1 MKRYLFLSDLHIGDG
16 SSKDDFKYDDI
27 FEKTINDFSNFANIE
42 LFIVGDGL
50 ELLETSRVSQ
60 FGLVN
65 FEEFIKK
72 LDVDLILEIEKRHP
86 KVFNALRKFGKNNK
100 IHYVIGNHDYYILK
114 NSKLQEK
121 LRELIPNLEIEPY
134 YYDEYLNLLV
144 IHGNQFDPV
153 NRFTI
158 NNKSGEIVPPLGD
171 YIVRYMMINFDKK
184 LEEFIPD
191 YVISDYDNVR
201 PTVDLFDWFEI
212 ITKTYDL
219 SIDLH
224 ETWLTEFLKMMRSF
238 EAKEWMKSNY
248 PFLSFFSK
256 LFLNKVGGVKFG
268 EILVRLTM
276 NVRKFKNTDY
286 LLRKANKILSG
297 SINVNNHI
305 VGYESEKEIG
315 NIDGI
320 VMGHI
325 HRNNFKI
332 FNIEN
337 KPKFYI
343 NCGSWKPVVE
353 KLKKNVFQRKNELF
367 YSLLTFDGNIEI
379 TTATINNLKSQE
391 VIIWML

>member
-219 SIDLH
+219 NIDLL

>member
-391 VIIWML
+391 VII

>member
-1 MKRYLFLSDLHIGDG
+1 
-16 SSKDDFKYDDI
+16 
-27 FEKTINDFSNFANIE
+27 
-42 LFIVGDGL
+42 
-50 ELLETSRVSQ
+50 
-60 FGLVN
+60 
-65 FEEFIKK
+65 
-72 LDVDLILEIEKRHP
+72 
-86 KVFNALRKFGKNNK
+86 LRKFGKNNK

-391 VIIWML
+391 VII

>member
-1 MKRYLFLSDLHIGDG
+1 
-16 SSKDDFKYDDI
+16 
-27 FEKTINDFSNFANIE
+27 
-42 LFIVGDGL
+42 
-50 ELLETSRVSQ
+50 
-60 FGLVN
+60 
-65 FEEFIKK
+65 
-72 LDVDLILEIEKRHP
+72 
-86 KVFNALRKFGKNNK
+86 
-100 IHYVIGNHDYYILK
+100 
-114 NSKLQEK
+114 
-121 LRELIPNLEIEPY
+121 
-134 YYDEYLNLLV
+134 
-144 IHGNQFDPV
+144 
-153 NRFTI
+153 
-158 NNKSGEIVPPLGD
+158 
-171 YIVRYMMINFDKK
+171 
-184 LEEFIPD
+184 
-191 YVISDYDNVR
+191 
-201 PTVDLFDWFEI
+201 
-212 ITKTYDL
+212 
-219 SIDLH
+219 
-224 ETWLTEFLKMMRSF
+224 
-238 EAKEWMKSNY
+238 
-248 PFLSFFSK
+248 
-256 LFLNKVGGVKFG
+256 LNKVGGVKFG

-391 VIIWML
+391 VII

>member
-219 SIDLH
+219 NIDLL

-391 VIIWML
+391 VII